1 MPVDEPRRCRGKAV
15 SIEGLSARL
24 GNKDVLTAVDLELE
38 QGEWLNVIGAN
49 GAGKT
54 TLLRCILGSVAYKG
68 RIEVTGLGE
77 DGALS
82 RARMIAYV
90 PQVPVIPPGM
100 TVIDYVLL
108 GRTPHRGAFAADSEH
123 DLSVAANV
131 LGRLDLHGFSGREVN
146 TLSGGERQRVVMARA
161 LAQQTPILLLDEPT
175 TALDL
180 GHQQDVLNLIDD
192 LRHERSLTVLATL
205 HDLTLAARYGERIAV
220 LAGGEVATTGKPR
233 EVLTAA
239 LIAEHFRANVRI
251 IDDPAGP
258 VIVPVADR
266 SDQETP

>member
-1 MPVDEPRRCRGKAV
+1 MLEARRCRTGAI
-15 SIEGLSARL
+15 SIEALSARL
-24 GNKDVLTAVDLELE
+24 GNTDVLADVDLELE
-38 QGEWLNVIGAN
+38 RGEWLNVIGAN

-54 TLLRCILGSVAYKG
+54 TLLRCILGSVDYRG
-68 RIEVTGLGE
+68 TIDIDGLDAAG
-77 DGALS
+77 GPN

-100 TVIDYVLL
+100 AVIDYVLL
-108 GRTPHRGAFAADSEH
+108 GRTPHRGAFAGDSEY
-123 DLSVAANV
+123 DLAVASTV
-131 LGRLDLHGFSGREVN
+131 LDRLDLHGFADREVN
-146 TLSGGERQRVVMARA
+146 TLSGGERQRAVLARA

-180 GHQQDVLNLIDD
+180 GHQQDVLDLIDE
-192 LRHERSLTVLATL
+192 LRRERGLTVLATL

-220 LAGGEVATTGKPR
+220 LSNGAVAVTGKPA
-233 EVLTAA
+233 EVLTVS

-258 VIVPVADR
+258 VIVPVAHRPAKDA
-266 SDQETP
+266 P